1 MSMSTTR
8 GTPITRRQALALAAG
23 QAGGLQRARPA
34 PRDQLVN
41 TLEFEDQAG
50 SALPPAVAAL
60 IADRVDGSGARVDR
74 QAFDRITLRPRMLV
88 PTLDLD
94 LTATLFGD
102 AVVAPIVVA
111 PIADQK
117 RFHPDGEAATI
128 QGASLAKAPVI
139 VSSQSSVPLAELAK
153 AAATPLWYQV
163 FATDPAAKQKM
174 GAAADA
180 GCRAIVLTV
189 GVKLPAVG
197 APSAP
202 APARVDWAAVGAL
215 VSGSRL
221 PVIVKGVTT
230 AADAK
235 AALQQHAQGVMV
247 SSYGGAMTSSGET
260 IMQLPAI
267 VDAVAGRVPVL
278 VDGGF
283 RRGTDILKA
292 LAFGAQAVAVGRPVM
307 WGLAAYGA
315 DGVRGVIE
323 MLQTE
328 LARYV
333 AMCGR
338 SRLQDLG
345 RDVLRVHAPGAL
357 ARTSSSSGR

>member
-1 MSMSTTR
+1 MPTDDR
-8 GTPITRRQALALAAG
+8 ITRRQALARAAG
-23 QAGGLQRARPA
+23 QTGGA
-34 PRDQLVN
+34 PRRRLAPREQLVN
-41 TLEFEDQAG
+41 TLEFEEQARQVL
-50 SALPPAVAAL
+50 SPAVASL
-60 IADRVDGSGARVDR
+60 IADRLDAAGERADR

-88 PTLDLD
+88 ATLDLD
-94 LTATLFGD
+94 LTVTLFGD
-102 AVVAPIVVA
+102 SVPAPIVVA
-111 PIADQK
+111 PVADQK

-139 VSSQSSVPLAELAK
+139 VSSRSSIPLSDLVGKVE
-153 AAATPLWYQV
+153 TPLWYQV
-163 FATDPAAKQKM
+163 FATDPAAKQQM
-174 GAAADA
+174 RAAADA
-180 GCRAIVLTV
+180 GCRAICLTV
-189 GVKLPAVG
+189 GVKPPPTGSSSAVI
-197 APSAP
+197 
-202 APARVDWAAVGAL
+202 PARVDWAAVGAL
-215 VSGSRL
+215 AAGSGV
-221 PVIVKGVTT
+221 PVIVKGVMTP
-230 AADAK
+230 ADVK
-235 AALQQHAQGVMV
+235 AALQQNVHGVVV
-247 SSYGGAMTSSGET
+247 SNYRGEAPSVGDT
-260 IMQLPAI
+260 LMPLPAI

-338 SRLQDLG
+338 SKVEQLG
-345 RDVLRVHAPGAL
+345 RDVLRVHAATAPASR
-357 ARTSSSSGR
+357 ATRSTTSSR

>member
-1 MSMSTTR
+1 MDNR
-8 GTPITRRQALALAAG
+8 ITRRQAFARAAG
-23 QAGGLQRARPA
+23 QAGATPRRRLV

-41 TLEFEDQAG
+41 TLEFEEQARQ
-50 SALPPAVAAL
+50 ALSPSVASL
-60 IADRVDGSGARVDR
+60 IADRLDAAGERTDR

-94 LTATLFGD
+94 LTVTLFGD
-102 AVVAPIVVA
+102 SVPAPIVVA
-111 PIADQK
+111 PVADQK
-117 RFHPDGEAATI
+117 RFHPEGEAATI

-139 VSSQSSVPLAELAK
+139 VSSRSSIPIRDLVSTSQ
-153 AAATPLWYQV
+153 TPLWYQV
-163 FATDPAAKQKM
+163 FAADPAAKQQM
-174 GAAADA
+174 RAAADA
-180 GCRAIVLTV
+180 GCRAICLTV
-189 GVKLPAVG
+189 GVKPPAVG
-197 APSAP
+197 SLSAP
-202 APARVDWAAVGAL
+202 VPARVDWAAVGAL
-215 VSGSRL
+215 AAGAGV
-221 PVIVKGVTT
+221 PVIVKGVMTP
-230 AADAK
+230 ADAK
-235 AALQQHAQGVMV
+235 AALQQNVQGVMV
-247 SSYGGAMTSSGET
+247 SNYGGAAASSADT
-260 IMQLPAI
+260 LVQLPAI

-328 LARYV
+328 LARYM

-338 SRLQDLG
+338 STINKLDRTVLQ
-345 RDVLRVHAPGAL
+345 VHGVPST
-357 ARTSSSSGR
+357 RSTSN